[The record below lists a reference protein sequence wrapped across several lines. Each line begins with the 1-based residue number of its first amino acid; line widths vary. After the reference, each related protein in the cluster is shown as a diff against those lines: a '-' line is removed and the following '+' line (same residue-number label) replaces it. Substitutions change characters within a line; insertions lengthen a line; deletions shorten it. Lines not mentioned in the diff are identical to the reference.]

1 MSDFENLENSIKN
14 HIENVD
20 YLKSIIKKIQ
30 NSESLIEEEKQFLF
44 NLKQID
50 SSFSKILSNHLKI
63 PNDESGLE
71 SEIKHQESQR
81 DIQRKELEKIRKD
94 TKSVQIE
101 TDELHQMSQRIL
113 SLQSRLENITNERA
127 LIEVEIKSQISTLSN
142 QREKQQEIIKQL
154 LSYYQN

>member
-50 SSFSKILSNHLKI
+50 SSFSKILSNHLKM
-63 PNDESGLE
+63 PNDVSALE

-101 TDELHQMSQRIL
+101 TDELNQMSQRIL

-127 LIEVEIKSQISTLSN
+127 LIEVEIKSQISTLSD

>member
-1 MSDFENLENSIKN
+1 MSDFENLEDSIKN

-30 NSESLIEEEKQFLF
+30 NSESLIEEEKKFLF

-50 SSFSKILSNHLKI
+50 SSFSKILSNHLKM
-63 PNDESGLE
+63 PNDVSTLE

-101 TDELHQMSQRIL
+101 TDELNQMSQRIL

>member
-1 MSDFENLENSIKN
+1 MSDFENLEDSIKN

-30 NSESLIEEEKQFLF
+30 NSESLIEEEKKFLF

-50 SSFSKILSNHLKI
+50 STFSKILSNHLKI
-63 PNDESGLE
+63 PNDVSTLE

-101 TDELHQMSQRIL
+101 TDELNQMSQRIL

>member
-1 MSDFENLENSIKN
+1 MSDFENIEDSIKN

-30 NSESLIEEEKQFLF
+30 NSESLIEEEKKFLF

-50 SSFSKILSNHLKI
+50 STFSKILSNHLKI
-63 PNDESGLE
+63 PNDVSTLE

>member
-1 MSDFENLENSIKN
+1 MSDFENIEDSIKN

-30 NSESLIEEEKQFLF
+30 NSESLIEEEKKFLF

-50 SSFSKILSNHLKI
+50 STFSKILSNHLKI
-63 PNDESGLE
+63 PNDVSTLE

-101 TDELHQMSQRIL
+101 TDELNQMSQRIL

>member
-1 MSDFENLENSIKN
+1 MSDFENLEDSIKN

-30 NSESLIEEEKQFLF
+30 NSESLIEEEKKFLF

-50 SSFSKILSNHLKI
+50 STFSKILSNHLKM
-63 PNDESGLE
+63 PNDVSALE

-81 DIQRKELEKIRKD
+81 DIQRKELDKIRKD

>member
-1 MSDFENLENSIKN
+1 MSDFENLETSIKN

-127 LIEVEIKSQISTLSN
+127 LIEVEIKSQISTLSD

>member
-30 NSESLIEEEKQFLF
+30 NSESLIEEEKKFLF

-50 SSFSKILSNHLKI
+50 STFSKILSNHLKI
-63 PNDESGLE
+63 PNDVSTLE

-101 TDELHQMSQRIL
+101 TDELNQMSQRIL

>member
-30 NSESLIEEEKQFLF
+30 NSESLIEEEKKFLF

-50 SSFSKILSNHLKI
+50 SSFSKILSNHLKM
-63 PNDESGLE
+63 PNDVSTLE

-101 TDELHQMSQRIL
+101 TDELNQMSQRIL

-127 LIEVEIKSQISTLSN
+127 LIEVEIKSQISTLSD

>member
-1 MSDFENLENSIKN
+1 MSDFENLETSIKN

-50 SSFSKILSNHLKI
+50 SSFSKILSNPLKM
-63 PNDESGLE
+63 PNDVSELE

-101 TDELHQMSQRIL
+101 TDELNQMSQRIL

-127 LIEVEIKSQISTLSN
+127 LIEVEIKSQISTLSD

>member
-1 MSDFENLENSIKN
+1 MSDFENLEDSIKN

-30 NSESLIEEEKQFLF
+30 NSESLIEEEKKFLF

-50 SSFSKILSNHLKI
+50 SSFSKILSNHLKM
-63 PNDESGLE
+63 PNDVSTLE

>member
-1 MSDFENLENSIKN
+1 MSDFENIEDSIKN

-30 NSESLIEEEKQFLF
+30 NSESLIEEEKKFLF

-50 SSFSKILSNHLKI
+50 STFSKILSNHLKI
-63 PNDESGLE
+63 PNDVSALE

-101 TDELHQMSQRIL
+101 TDELNQMSQRIL

>member
-1 MSDFENLENSIKN
+1 MSDFENLEDSIKN

-30 NSESLIEEEKQFLF
+30 NSESLIEEEKKFLF

-50 SSFSKILSNHLKI
+50 SSFSKILSNHLKM
-63 PNDESGLE
+63 PNDVSALE

-101 TDELHQMSQRIL
+101 TDELNQMSQRIL

>member
-1 MSDFENLENSIKN
+1 MSDFENLEDSIKN

-30 NSESLIEEEKQFLF
+30 NSESLIEEEKKFLF

-50 SSFSKILSNHLKI
+50 STFSKILSNHLKI
-63 PNDESGLE
+63 PNDVSTLE

>member
-30 NSESLIEEEKQFLF
+30 NSESLIEEEKKFLF

-50 SSFSKILSNHLKI
+50 SSFSKILSNHLKM
-63 PNDESGLE
+63 PNDVSTLE

-101 TDELHQMSQRIL
+101 TDELNQMSQRIL

-127 LIEVEIKSQISTLSN
+127 LIEVEIKSQISTLSD
-142 QREKQQEIIKQL
+142 QREKEQEIIKQL